1 MKRSLINI
9 VSGLLNFSTKEEI
22 INFFIEET
30 NKNFSGNEI
39 KYYQNKQHNDD
50 IEITGAEKQF
60 GFLNFSNNTQIS
72 QEQKEELKKAAELL
86 AFIISSKENDLLAN
100 EKKETNFLKN
110 LINSIPEPVF
120 YKNKEGKYLGCNKA
134 FADFLAMSSEEI
146 IGKTVYDMGP
156 PELTNI
162 YFEKDKELLAN
173 PGKQVYEWAVQNKNG
188 ERNIVQI
195 NKATFNN
202 NEGKVE
208 GIVGIITD
216 ITQAKENE
224 KKLKHRLEVEK
235 LVSKISAHFFEE
247 SENNLDSSISYA
259 LKALGEFWGVDR
271 SYVFLFDEHYSN
283 MENTH
288 EWYAEDVKS
297 YKEKFSQ
304 IPTDLFAWGVK
315 KIIAKQALIVNDIER
330 LAEKFKKAKTEFKT
344 FGVKSAIVV
353 PIITNKKSIGF
364 LGFATEKKIKQW
376 DKGYNHILEVVG
388 GFISVAL
395 EKNKYISE
403 LKETE
408 NKFKGLVEQSL
419 TGIYIIKE
427 NKFQYVNRKLAEI
440 FGYTIDE
447 IINNCTVSDLVFEED
462 RELVKENLSKR
473 IQGETD
479 ALHYSFRGKRKD
491 SSLITVDVH
500 GSKSI
505 MNGQTVVVGI
515 LLDITERVKI
525 ENSLR
530 KLSKAVEQSSA
541 TVLVTDVKG
550 NIEYVNPSF
559 TEITG
564 YSLDE
569 VMNKN
574 PRFLKSHSTSTE
586 HYKEMWETITSGN
599 NWKGE
604 ILNKKKNGELYW
616 ELNSISPIKN
626 EKGEIT
632 HFVAVKEDIT
642 AQKKM
647 IEELQTAKEAAE
659 KANKLK
665 TEFLAQ
671 ISHEIRTPVNIL
683 LSFSNLIW
691 EDVKDKVS
699 KDLKD
704 NYELINRA
712 GNRIIRTIDLIL
724 NLSQI
729 QIGTYEIHPKKIN
742 LNKHFTKIILPE
754 YEYKSKN
761 KGLKLNFKCSAKNI
775 VVESDEYMFEQIF
788 TNLLDNA
795 IKYTEEGSIDVIIDR
810 NGDDKIYV
818 DIIDTGIGISEE
830 YLPKLFELFSQ
841 EEQGYTRKFEGNGL
855 GLALVKNYCELNNA
869 KISVESEKGVGSKFR
884 VAFWNSKINA

>member
-1 MKRSLINI
+1 MERSLINI
-9 VSGLLNFSTKEEI
+9 ISRLLSFETKEEI
-22 INFFIEET
+22 IKSFTEEIDKVFEGCKI
-30 NKNFSGNEI
+30 NYSPE
-39 KYYQNKQHNDD
+39 QLQQED
-50 IEITGAEKQF
+50 IEISCEENKY
-60 GFLNFSNNTQIS
+60 GFLNLSDKEQIS
-72 QEQKEELKKAAELL
+72 SEEMDEIKSSAKLAA
-86 AFIISSKENDLLAN
+86 AIILSKENSSKRN
-100 EKKETNFLKN
+100 EIEQAFFYKN
-110 LINSIPEPVF
+110 LLDTIPEPVF
-120 YKNKEGKYLGCNKA
+120 YKNREGKYLGCNKA
-134 FADFLAMSSEEI
+134 FADYLSMRPEEI
-146 IGKTVYDMGP
+146 IGKTVFEMGP
-156 PELTNI
+156 QELTNT

-173 PGKQVYEWAVQNKNG
+173 PGKQVYEWIVQNISG
-188 ERNIVQI
+188 ESKAVKI

-202 NEGKVE
+202 DEGKIE

-216 ITQAKENE
+216 ITEAKENE
-224 KKLKHRLEVEK
+224 KKLNHRLEVEK
-235 LVSKISAHFFEE
+235 LVSKISALFFEE
-247 SENNLDSSISYA
+247 GESNLDSSINYA

-271 SYVFLFDEHYSN
+271 SYVFLFDEHYSK
-283 MENTH
+283 MTNTH
-288 EWYAEDVKS
+288 EWYAEGVKS
-297 YKEKFSQ
+297 YKENFAQ

-315 KIIAKQALIVNDIER
+315 KILSKKELIVNDVEK
-330 LAEKFKKAKTEFKT
+330 LSEKFKKAKTDFKT
-344 FGVKSAIVV
+344 FNVKSAIVV

-376 DKGYNHILEVVG
+376 DRGYNHILEVVG

-395 EKNKYISE
+395 EKSKYISE

-408 NKFKGLVEQSL
+408 NKFRGLVEQSL

-427 NKFQYVNRKLAEI
+427 NKFQYVNKKLAEI
-440 FGYTIDE
+440 FGYTVDE
-447 IINNCTVSDLVFEED
+447 IINNYTVSDLVFEED
-462 RELVKENLSKR
+462 RELVKENLFKR

-491 SSLITVDVH
+491 GTIINVDVH
-500 GSKSI
+500 GNRSV
-505 MNGQTVVVGI
+505 MNSQPVVVGI

-541 TVLVTDVKG
+541 TVLVTDVHG

-564 YSLDE
+564 YERDE

-574 PRFLKSHSTSTE
+574 PRFLKSHLTSDE
-586 HYKEMWETITSGN
+586 HYKELWTTIRSGN

-604 ILNKKKNGELYW
+604 ILNKKKNGDLYW
-616 ELNSISPIKN
+616 EFNSISPIKN

-647 IEELQTAKEAAE
+647 IEELQATKEAAE

-683 LSFSNLIW
+683 LSFSSLIW

-742 LNKHFTKIILPE
+742 VNKYFTKMILPE

-761 KGLKLNFKCSAKNI
+761 KGLKFNFTCSAKNI
-775 VVESDEYMFEQIF
+775 NVESDEYMFEQIF

-795 IKYTEEGSIDVIIDR
+795 LKYTEKGIIDVIVEK
-810 NGDDKIYV
+810 NGDDIVYV
-818 DIIDTGIGISEE
+818 DVVDTGIGISKE
-830 YLPKLFELFSQ
+830 YLPNLFELFSQ
-841 EEQGYTRKFEGNGL
+841 EEQGYTRRFEGNGL

-869 KISVESEKGVGSKFR
+869 KISVESKKGSGTKFR
-884 VAFWNSKINA
+884 VAFFNSKQ

>member
-1 MKRSLINI
+1 MKKSLVNI
-9 VSGLLNFSTKEEI
+9 ISRLISFETKEEI
-22 INFFIEET
+22 IKSFTQEVCKVF
-30 NKNFSGNEI
+30 KGCEI
-39 KYYQNKQHNDD
+39 HYSELRLHPED
-50 IEITGAEKQF
+50 IEISCGKNEY
-60 GFLNFSNNTQIS
+60 GFLNLSGNTLIS
-72 QEQKEELKKAAELL
+72 SSENDEIKSSAKIVAA
-86 AFIISSKENDLLAN
+86 IILSKENS
-100 EKKETNFLKN
+100 FLNKN
-110 LINSIPEPVF
+110 SNGKNDFYQILIDTIPEPIF

-134 FADFLAMSSEEI
+134 FADFLSMKTEEI
-146 IGKTVYDMGP
+146 IGKTVFEMGP
-156 PELTNI
+156 KELTKT
-162 YFEKDKELLAN
+162 YFEKDKELFEN
-173 PGKQVYEWAVQNKNG
+173 PGKQVYEWSVQNKSG
-188 ERNIVQI
+188 ERNTVKI

-235 LVSKISAHFFEE
+235 LVSTISAHFFEE
-247 SENNLDSSISYA
+247 SESNLDSSINYA
-259 LKALGEFWGVDR
+259 LKALGEFWEVDR
-271 SYVFLFDEHYSN
+271 SYVFLFDEHYSK
-283 MENTH
+283 MTNTH
-288 EWYAEDVKS
+288 EWYAEGVIS
-297 YKEKFSQ
+297 YKENFAQ

-315 KIIAKQALIVNDIER
+315 KILSKQELIVNDVEK
-330 LAEKFKKAKTEFKT
+330 LADKFKKVKTDFKT
-344 FGVKSAIVV
+344 FNVKSAIVV
-353 PIITNKKSIGF
+353 PIITNKRSIGF

-376 DKGYNHILEVVG
+376 DRGYNHILEVVG

-395 EKNKYISE
+395 EKKKYINE

-408 NKFKGLVEQSL
+408 NKFNGLVEQSL

-440 FGYTIDE
+440 FGYSVDE
-447 IINNCTVSDLVFEED
+447 IINNCAVSDLVFEDD
-462 RELVKENLSKR
+462 REIVKDNLSKR
-473 IQGETD
+473 ILGETD
-479 ALHYSFRGKRKD
+479 ALHYTFRGIKKD
-491 SSLITVDVH
+491 GGIISVDVH
-500 GSKSI
+500 GSKTI
-505 MNGQTVVVGI
+505 MNGVPVVVGI
-515 LLDITERVKI
+515 LIDITERVKI

-541 TVLVTDVKG
+541 TVLVTDVNG

-564 YSLDE
+564 YSRDE

-574 PRFLKSHSTSTE
+574 PRFLKSHLTSEE
-586 HYKEMWETITSGN
+586 HYKEMWRTITSGN

-647 IEELQTAKEAAE
+647 IDELQATKEAAE

-691 EDVKDKVS
+691 DEAKDKVS

-729 QIGTYEIHPKKIN
+729 QIGTYEIHTKKIN

-761 KGLKLNFKCSAKNI
+761 KGLKLNFVCSAKNMI
-775 VVESDEYMFEQIF
+775 VDSDEYMFEQIF

-818 DIIDTGIGISEE
+818 DIVDTGIGISKE

-869 KISVESEKGVGSKFR
+869 KITVESKKGIGSKFR
-884 VAFWNSKINA
+884 VAFLNSNE